1 MIFVPQWTTACPDW
15 AERIVARQ
23 SLVPFEP
30 LFPAEAEA
38 GLALFRD
45 LVLVDV
51 LGRPTMQDACLP
63 WAFDLP
69 RALFG
74 AYDPESGRRL
84 VRYFFEFV
92 AKKNAKSTRAAGIM
106 VTALMRNFRDSGEF
120 YILAPT
126 KEIADN
132 SFNPARDMIRADP
145 VLKDLL
151 QIKENERK
159 IIHRN
164 NGAFLKVVAADSE
177 TVGGKKTI
185 GLLVDELWLF
195 GPRAGAESMIREAA
209 GGLTSRPEG
218 FVIYLSTQ
226 SPKKPQGIFAQK
238 LEEFRAIRDGKL
250 LDPESLAIFYEY
262 PEPMI
267 KSGEYKKPANFYI
280 PNPNIGRSV
289 DDLYIIAELRKAE
302 RVGRSSVI
310 DVEAKHLNVQVGIS
324 QRSDGWAGA
333 LVWHRGIEL
342 TLTLGDLLDRC
353 EVVTIG
359 IDGGGLDD
367 LLGVGVIG
375 RERETNRWLAWAHGL
390 ISTVGAYRRKANAAD
405 YLSFRK
411 AGDLTVFRFGH
422 EDEVEID
429 EDPVLAELIAD
440 VPPAPSDP
448 MALPHDIQFV
458 VDLVK
463 RVRDLGLLAQVG
475 VDAAGIGAIVDA
487 LAKIDITQDAETL
500 DAVRQGIALMGAI
513 KTIERMLADGRFR
526 HGNQELLGWCAGNLV
541 IVPTPTASR
550 VGRDDAGFGKV
561 DPLMAVFNAAHLMSL
576 NPEAKGRSI
585 FDNAAWWDAP
595 AKEKLNVESVP
606 AQG

>member
-1 MIFVPQWTTACPDW
+1 MNLVPWWTTSCPDW
-15 AERIVARQ
+15 AERIVARK
-23 SLVPFEP
+23 SLVPFDP

-51 LGRPTMQDACLP
+51 LGRPTMQEACLP

-132 SFNPARDMIRADP
+132 SYNPARDMIRADP

-250 LDPESLAIFYEY
+250 NDPESLALFHEY
-262 PEPMI
+262 PEAMI
-267 KSGEYKKPANFYI
+267 KSGEYKKPQNFYI
-280 PNPNIGRSV
+280 PNPNIDRSV
-289 DDLYIIAELRKAE
+289 DANYIIAELRKAE

-333 LVWHRGIEL
+333 VVWHRGIDL
-342 TLTLGDLLDRC
+342 TLTLDELLARC
-353 EVVTIG
+353 EVVTVG

-367 LLGVGVIG
+367 LLGVGVVG
-375 RERETNRWLAWAHGL
+375 RERETNRWLGWSHGL
-390 ISTVGAYRRKANAAD
+390 ISTVGAHRRKANAES
-405 YLSFRK
+405 YLSFKK
-411 AGDLTVFRFGH
+411 AGELTVFRFGH
-422 EDEVEID
+422 EDEAEID
-429 EDPVLAELIAD
+429 EDPALAELVAD
-440 VPPAPSDP
+440 VPAAETDP
-448 MALPHDIQFV
+448 NALPRDIQYV
-458 VDLVK
+458 VDLVT

-487 LAKIDITQDAETL
+487 LAKIGITQDAEKL

-541 IVPTPTASR
+541 IVPTPTAMR

-561 DPLMAVFNAAHLMSL
+561 DPLMAVFNAAHLMAL
-576 NPEAKGRSI
+576 NPSASK
-585 FDNAAWWDAP
+585 P
-595 AKEKLNVESVP
+595 AFQMFVL
-606 AQG
+606 A